1 MPLRSSSPQPQKNSP
16 GSQRASA
23 PASHP
28 ILAPATNVVP
38 SASPG
43 AAPAPASTLVR
54 REPEFSPE
62 EGQYLLALARHA
74 IERGLRGEHP
84 EIEACN
90 AHLAE
95 PRGVFTTLKSAG
107 KLRGCVGQPFAV
119 EPLVNAVTST
129 AIGAATRDPRFPA
142 LLWSEL
148 EEIRISVSLL
158 SPIVSVPIEEIEVGR
173 HGLLIS
179 MGSERGLLL
188 PEVAVQMGWDLH
200 TFLRQTC
207 QKSGLASDAWSKGA
221 TVEVFTT
228 ETFSEEE

>member
-1 MPLRSSSPQPQKNSP
+1 VPAA
-16 GSQRASA
+16 SQGAASA
-23 PASHP
+23 PAS
-28 ILAPATNVVP
+28 A
-38 SASPG
+38 
-43 AAPAPASTLVR
+43 LVR
-54 REPEFSPE
+54 REPEFSLE
-62 EGQYLLALARHA
+62 ERQYLLGTARRA
-74 IERGLRGEHP
+74 IESGVRGEHP
-84 EIEACN
+84 EIEACS

-142 LLWSEL
+142 LRWAEL
-148 EEIRISVSLL
+148 EDIRISVSVL
-158 SPIVSVPIEEIEVGR
+158 SPIVSVAVEELEKSR

-179 MGSERGLLL
+179 MGSQRGLLL
-188 PEVAVQMGWDLH
+188 PEVAVHMGWDLH

-207 QKSGLASDAWSKGA
+207 QKSGLASDAWCKGA

-228 ETFSEEE
+228 ETFSEEAA